1 MASYVST
8 VDIPARDLT
17 VGLTAAQIIEQ
28 NGGLGSGGPVA
39 QRIYDTG
46 NSVWVYYAPSPIDAA
61 PAIGDT
67 TPNHSGTLDASSH
80 QVI

>member
-1 MASYVST
+1 MADHAGQMVKWGEVFQGFRVYEF
-8 VDIPARDLT
+8 
-17 VGLTAAQIIEQ
+17 VGA
-28 NGGLGSGGPVA
+28 GGPTA

-46 NSVWVYYAPSPIDAA
+46 NSVWVYYAPTPITDA
-61 PAIGDT
+61 PAPGDT